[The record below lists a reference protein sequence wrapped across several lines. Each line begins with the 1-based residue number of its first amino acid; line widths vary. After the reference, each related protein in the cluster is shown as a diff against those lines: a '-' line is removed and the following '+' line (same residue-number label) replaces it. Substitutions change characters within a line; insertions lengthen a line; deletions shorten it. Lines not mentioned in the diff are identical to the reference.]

1 MPKIGIKGNLSKA
14 IEKGKAQ
21 GYLTYD
27 ELNDVLPKGDVS
39 PDEVDDVTTLLG
51 DMGIDLVNE
60 DKSNLFRSR
69 RADDS
74 EKPVTT
80 AAEGQPGPQ
89 AEQAVQMYLRD
100 MGAISMF
107 SHEQELN
114 IAMEIEAGEQEV
126 LRNLVQSGVAVRRV
140 LRLGEALSQ
149 GDTRLRYVLRN
160 LDLAEEPE
168 YTQQFLNTLEKIRSI
183 HGENDQLRTKLF
195 DSLRDPRTDPRTD
208 DAARR
213 KIRKRILR
221 RNQRIFDEIKQWRLD
236 PQVIESATAVIED
249 HIQEFETLER
259 SLHRCAQRLQIPLVA
274 LRRVCKNESELD
286 DYLTRR
292 PRINPEEV
300 PVLLNRAKGLVA
312 TIADK
317 ERRANTHK
325 QELKAVLTRIRKAQQ
340 DTSAAKQKMISA
352 NLRLVVSI
360 SKKYMNRGLQL
371 LDLIQEGNIGLM
383 RAVDKFDYHRGYKFS
398 TYATWWIRQAV
409 ARAISDQSRTIR
421 IPIHTA
427 EKLNKLTRTSQ
438 ELVQTLERKP
448 TPEEI
453 AERTSFS
460 PEDIRWMLSSARE
473 PVSLETPVGEGDG
486 SQMGDFIEDETS
498 DSPAEATVRADL
510 SEQIRKALATLTPRE
525 ERVLRLRFGIGEKS
539 DHTLGEVGKDFS
551 VTRERIRQIEAKALR
566 KLRHPVR
573 RRILQ
578 AFSEMAQES

>member
-1 MPKIGIKGNLSKA
+1 MPKIGIRGNLSKA

-27 ELNDVLPKGDVS
+27 ELNDVLPKGDIS

-60 DKSNLFRSR
+60 DKNNLFRSR

-80 AAEGQPGPQ
+80 PAEGQPGPQ

-114 IAMEIEAGEQEV
+114 IAMEIESGEQEV
-126 LRNLVQSGVAVRRV
+126 LRNLVQSGVAVRRI

-160 LDLAEEPE
+160 LDLAEELE

-195 DSLRDPRTDPRTD
+195 NSVADSRID

-221 RNQRIFDEIKQWRLD
+221 RNQRIFGEIKQWRLD

-249 HIQEFETLER
+249 HLKEFETLEQ
-259 SLHRCAQRLQIPLVA
+259 SLHRCARQLQIPVVA
-274 LRRVCKNESELD
+274 LRRVCKTESELD

-292 PRINPEEV
+292 PRINPGKV
-300 PVLLNRAKGLVA
+300 SVLLNRAKGLVA
-312 TIADK
+312 TITEK
-317 ERRANTHK
+317 ERQAKTHK

-371 LDLIQEGNIGLM
+371 LDLIQEGNLGLM

-409 ARAISDQSRTIR
+409 ARAIADQSRTIR

-438 ELVQTLERKP
+438 ELVQTLERQP

-460 PEDIRWMLSSARE
+460 PEDVQWMLSSARE
-473 PVSLETPVGEGDG
+473 PVSLESPVGEGDG

-498 DSPAEATVRADL
+498 DSPVEATVRADL

-578 AFSEMAQES
+578 AFSETAQES

>member
-1 MPKIGIKGNLSKA
+1 MPKIGIRGNLSKA

-27 ELNDVLPKGDVS
+27 ELNDVLPKGDIS

-51 DMGIDLVNE
+51 DMGIELVNE
-60 DKSNLFRSR
+60 DKRNLFRSR

-74 EKPVTT
+74 EKPDTSSP
-80 AAEGQPGPQ
+80 EGQPGPQ

-126 LRNLVQSGVAVRRV
+126 LRNLVQSGVAVRRI
-140 LRLGEALSQ
+140 LRLGDALSQ

-160 LDLAEEPE
+160 LDLAEESE

-183 HGENDQLRTKLF
+183 HGENERLRTKLF
-195 DSLRDPRTDPRTD
+195 DPRTD

-221 RNQRIFDEIKQWRLD
+221 RNQRIFNEIKQWRLD
-236 PQVIESATAVIED
+236 PQVIESATAIIAD
-249 HIQEFETLER
+249 HIKEFETLER
-259 SLHRCAQRLQIPLVA
+259 SLHRCAQQLQIPLVA
-274 LRRVCKNESELD
+274 LRRVCKNESELN
-286 DYLTRR
+286 DYLNRR
-292 PRINPEEV
+292 PRINVEQV
-300 PVLLNRAKGLVA
+300 PVLLNRAKGLAA

-325 QELKAVLTRIRKAQQ
+325 QELKAILTRIRKAQQ

-409 ARAISDQSRTIR
+409 ARAIADQSRTIR

-438 ELVQTLERKP
+438 ELVQTLERQP

-460 PEDIRWMLSSARE
+460 PEDVQWMLSSARD

-510 SEQIRKALATLTPRE
+510 SEHIRKALATLTPRE

-539 DHTLGEVGKDFS
+539 DHTLGEVGKDFR

-573 RRILQ
+573 RRMLQ
-578 AFSEMAQES
+578 AFSETAQES

>member
-1 MPKIGIKGNLSKA
+1 MPKIGIRGNLSKA

-27 ELNDVLPKGDVS
+27 ELNDVLPKGDIS

-51 DMGIDLVNE
+51 DMGIELVNE
-60 DKSNLFRSR
+60 DKRNLFRSR

-74 EKPVTT
+74 EKPDTSSP
-80 AAEGQPGPQ
+80 EGQQGAQ

-107 SHEQELN
+107 THEQELN
-114 IAMEIEAGEQEV
+114 MAKEIEAGEQEV
-126 LRNLVQSGVAVRRV
+126 IRNLVQSGVAVRRI

-160 LDLAEEPE
+160 LDLAEESE

-183 HGENDQLRTKLF
+183 HGENERLRTKLF
-195 DSLRDPRTDPRTD
+195 DPRTD

-221 RNQRIFDEIKQWRLD
+221 RNQRIFDEIKPWRLD
-236 PQVIESATAVIED
+236 PQVIESVTVIIED
-249 HIQEFETLER
+249 HIKEFEMLEQ
-259 SLHRCAQRLQIPLVA
+259 SLHRCAQRLQIPLAA
-274 LRRVCKNESELD
+274 LRRFCKNESELE
-286 DYLTRR
+286 DYLPRR
-292 PRINPEEV
+292 PRINPEEI

-312 TIADK
+312 TMADK
-317 ERRANTHK
+317 ERQANTHK
-325 QELKAVLTRIRKAQQ
+325 QELKAVLTRIRKAQK

-409 ARAISDQSRTIR
+409 ARAIADQSRTIR

-438 ELVQTLERKP
+438 ELVQTLERQP

-460 PEDIRWMLSSARE
+460 PEDVQWMLSSARE

-573 RRILQ
+573 RRMLQ